1 MQVLGIGYGGVNMY
15 IDLKYKPE
23 DDIVVKFK
31 VGARDIKDAAEK
43 IAAESSVGTWTDVKT
58 MNKRI
63 YEMRA
68 RVFKIEK
75 PYVWIAYP
83 SILFESNNMP
93 QILSSVA
100 GNIFGMKAVKT
111 LRVEDIQFP
120 KSIVKKYRGPQY
132 GIHGIRKLL
141 GVKKRPLVGTIVKPK
156 IGLHPKEHAK
166 VAYNAWIG
174 GLDLVK
180 DDENLTSQRF
190 NKFEKRIVE
199 TLKLRD
205 KAERETGEVKIY
217 MPNITAETSTM
228 IERAKFVADHGGEY
242 VMVDVFTA
250 GFSALETI
258 REVTEDLGLVIHAH
272 RAMHA
277 AITRNK
283 NHGMTMYSFAKI
295 FRLIG
300 VDQLHTGT
308 AVGKMEGGKEEVKKI
323 DDMLREK
330 WYNIKPTFP
339 VASGGLHPGLVHK
352 LLNILGT
359 DIIIQA
365 GGGVHGHPHGTVAGA
380 KAMRQAVESYM
391 EGIPLREYSKTH
403 NELREALEKWS
414 N

>member
-1 MQVLGIGYGGVNMY
+1 MY
-15 IDLKYKPE
+15 IDLKYKPK

-31 VGARDIKDAAEK
+31 VKAKNIEDAAEK
-43 IAAESSVGTWTDVKT
+43 IAAESSIGTWTNVKT

-83 SILFESNNMP
+83 SILFEKGNMS

-100 GNIFGMKAVKT
+100 GNIFGMKAIKA
-111 LRVEDIQFP
+111 LRVMDIEFP
-120 KSIVKKYRGPQY
+120 KNIVNSFRGPQF
-132 GIHGIRKLL
+132 GIKGIRKLL
-141 GVKKRPLVGTIVKPK
+141 GVKKRPLIGTIVKPK
-156 IGLHPKEHAK
+156 IGLHPKQHAK
-166 VAYNAWIG
+166 VAYEAWVG
-174 GLDLVK
+174 GLDIVK

-190 NKFEKRIVE
+190 NTFEKRIVE
-199 TLKLRD
+199 TLKMRE

-228 IERAKFVADHGGEY
+228 IERAKFVADHGGRY
-242 VMVDVFTA
+242 VMVDVFTV

-283 NHGMTMYSFAKI
+283 EHGMTMYAFAKI

-308 AVGKMEGGKEEVKKI
+308 VVGKMEGSKEEVKAI
-323 DDMLREK
+323 DDMLRSK

-339 VASGGLHPGLVHK
+339 VASGGLHPGLIHK
-352 LLNILGT
+352 LLDILGT
-359 DIIIQA
+359 DLIVQA
-365 GGGVHGHPHGTVAGA
+365 GGGVHGHPRGTRAGA
-380 KAMRQAVESYM
+380 TAMRQAVESYIK
-391 EGIPLREYSKTH
+391 GISLKEYAKTH
-403 NELREALEKWS
+403 KELAEALEKWS
-414 N
+414 H